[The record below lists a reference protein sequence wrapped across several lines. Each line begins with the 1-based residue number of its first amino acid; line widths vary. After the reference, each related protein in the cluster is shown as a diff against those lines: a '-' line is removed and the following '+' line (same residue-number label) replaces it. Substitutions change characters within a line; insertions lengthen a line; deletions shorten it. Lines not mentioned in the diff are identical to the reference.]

1 MSHSLSIQSHFSVLP
16 DPRINRRRR
25 HKLLDILVIALC
37 AALCGIDDWAGVEL
51 FGQLKEDWF
60 RTFLE
65 LPGGIPSHDT
75 FGRVFSRLDPK
86 AFEACFRSWIAA
98 LAEAATEGV
107 VAIDGKSLRG
117 SFDTASGK
125 SPLHMVSAFSASSGL
140 CLGQVAT
147 DEKSNEI
154 TAIPVLLKTLDLKG
168 CIVTID
174 AMGCQK
180 EIARQIVADAKAD
193 FVLALKGNQGS
204 THQDVRDYFEAP
216 NAPWKDT
223 PHSVFEETDKGH
235 GRIEIRK
242 VIVTDD
248 LGWLTQRKE
257 WSGLTSIALV
267 ESTRIIGEKETT
279 ERRYYLSSLP
289 ADAARIG
296 RAVRQHWGI
305 ENRLHWCLDVTY
317 NEDASRIRKDHG
329 PQNMTVLR
337 RLAVNLLRQIEL
349 GPKKVSLR
357 GRLIMANHNSAFM
370 LKALGF

>member
-1 MSHSLSIQSHFSVLP
+1 MSQPQSIQAHFSVLP
-16 DPRINRRRR
+16 DPRIDRRRR
-25 HKLLDILVIALC
+25 HKLLDILVISLC

-51 FGQLKEDWF
+51 FATLKEDWF

-86 AFEACFRSWIAA
+86 AFEACFRSWVAA
-98 LAEAATEGV
+98 LAEAATGGV

-147 DEKSNEI
+147 DAKSNEI
-154 TAIPVLLKTLDLKG
+154 TAIPALLQTLALKG

-180 EIARQIVADAKAD
+180 EIAKQIVVDAKAD
-193 FVLALKGNQGS
+193 YVLALKGNQGRL
-204 THQDVRDYFEAP
+204 HQDVRDYFEAP
-216 NAPWKDT
+216 TEPWKDA
-223 PHSVFEETDKGH
+223 PHSVFEETGKGH

-242 VIVTDD
+242 VIATDD
-248 LGWLTQRKE
+248 LGWLSQRKE
-257 WSGLTSIALV
+257 WRGLTSIAMV

-279 ERRYYLSSLP
+279 ERRYFISSLP
-289 ADAARIG
+289 ADAAKIG
-296 RAVRQHWGI
+296 RAVREHWGI

-317 NEDASRIRKDHG
+317 NDDASRIRKDHG

-349 GPKKVSLR
+349 GPKKASLR
-357 GRLIMANHNSAFM
+357 GRLIMANHDSSFI
-370 LKALGF
+370 LRALGV